1 MKKYILL
8 LIAPFLFFST
18 GCEEDDILEEVT
30 NTVIDENLIGEWK
43 SDLTICDY
51 YKRNFFDSGKC
62 SFLYLNYWE
71 ILLNGVYECGNEEES
86 DYWMSDYWIEQN
98 YIVFEYDDGSV
109 ESLPY
114 SVSGDE
120 LILGHPGEEYI
131 YYRYPP
137 W

>member
-1 MKKYILL
+1 MTKYVFL
-8 LIAPFLFFST
+8 LIVPLLFFSI
-18 GCEEDDILEEVT
+18 GCDKDTTQDIILDSE
-30 NTVIDENLIGEWK
+30 LYGEWK
-43 SDLTICDY
+43 SDITICDY

-62 SFLYLNYWE
+62 SFLHLNYWE
-71 ILLNGVYECGNEEES
+71 ILLNGIYQCGNEEES

-98 YIVFEYDDGSV
+98 YIVFEHDDGSV